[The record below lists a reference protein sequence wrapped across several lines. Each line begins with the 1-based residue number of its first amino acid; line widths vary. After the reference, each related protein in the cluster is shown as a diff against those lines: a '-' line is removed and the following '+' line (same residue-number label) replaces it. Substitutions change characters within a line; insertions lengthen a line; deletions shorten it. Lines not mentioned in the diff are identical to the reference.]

1 MRNMADSFWRA
12 VAYCFHPKVIFLSLV
27 PLILMMVI
35 VMGLG
40 ALYWDAALQ
49 SVRVWMEASST
60 LDWAWLWLER
70 VGLMSLKSVVPPL
83 LLIVAVTPLVVVM
96 SLLAVSF
103 MMTPALVNMV
113 ADRRFAQLERKRGG
127 SMLQG
132 LAWTLLSVVL
142 ALGALVLTLPLWWLP
157 PMAMVMPAL
166 IWGWLTYRVMTYDVL
181 ADHASRAERL
191 ELMRR
196 YRFQLLVMGVI
207 TGLMG
212 AAPSLVWASGAL
224 FVVAFVVLIPIAV
237 WIYTLV
243 FIFSALWFVHFLL
256 DALSQVRA
264 EPPATW
270 RKDSTEAADFVDV
283 ESKILNA

>member
-12 VAYCFHPKVIFLSLV
+12 FAYCFHPKVIFLSLV

-49 SVRVWMEASST
+49 SVRVWMDASST
-60 LDWAWLWLER
+60 WDWAWIWLER

-96 SLLAVSF
+96 TLLAVSF

-113 ADRRFAQLERKRGG
+113 ADRRFARLERKRGG
-127 SMLQG
+127 SMMQG
-132 LAWTLLSVVL
+132 VAWTFLSVVL
-142 ALGALVLTLPLWWLP
+142 AMGAMVLTLPLWWLP

-196 YRFQLLVMGVI
+196 YRFQLLIMGVI

-224 FVVAFVVLIPIAV
+224 FAAAFVVLVPLAV
-237 WIYTLV
+237 WLYTWV
-243 FIFSALWFVHFLL
+243 FAFSSLWFAHV
-256 DALSQVRA
+256 ALAAVAALRNA
-264 EPPATW
+264 P
-270 RKDSTEAADFVDV
+270 DS
-283 ESKILNA
+283 ES

>member
-60 LDWAWLWLER
+60 LDWAWIWLER

-132 LAWTLLSVVL
+132 VAWTLLSVLL

-181 ADHASRAERL
+181 ADHASRVERL

-196 YRFQLLVMGVI
+196 YRFQLLIMGVI

-224 FVVAFVVLIPIAV
+224 FVAAFVVLITIAV

-256 DALSQVRA
+256 DALAQVRA

-270 RKDSTEAADFVDV
+270 RNDSTQATDIVDV

>member
-60 LDWAWLWLER
+60 LDWAWIWLER

-103 MMTPALVNMV
+103 MMTPALVNLV
-113 ADRRFAQLERKRGG
+113 ANRRFALLERKRGG
-127 SMLQG
+127 SMLRG
-132 LAWTLLSVVL
+132 VAWTFFSVLLAV
-142 ALGALVLTLPLWWLP
+142 GALLLTLPLWWLP
-157 PMAMVMPAL
+157 PMAMLMPAL

-181 ADHASRAERL
+181 SDHASRDERL

-196 YRFQLLVMGVI
+196 FRFQLLFMGVV
-207 TGLMG
+207 TGMMG

-224 FVVAFVVLIPIAV
+224 FVAAFVVLIPIAV

-256 DALSQVRA
+256 SALAQIRDESLSMPKSA
-264 EPPATW
+264 HNPP
-270 RKDSTEAADFVDV
+270 DDIVDV
-283 ESKILNA
+283 ESKVLNT